1 MNEIFA
7 QNYNRDLN
15 NGLNDNKKKPLGSRY
30 RLEAQV
36 NSKAQSQFERYM
48 VTNQ

>member
-15 NGLNDNKKKPLGSRY
+15 NGLNLKKKPLDSRY